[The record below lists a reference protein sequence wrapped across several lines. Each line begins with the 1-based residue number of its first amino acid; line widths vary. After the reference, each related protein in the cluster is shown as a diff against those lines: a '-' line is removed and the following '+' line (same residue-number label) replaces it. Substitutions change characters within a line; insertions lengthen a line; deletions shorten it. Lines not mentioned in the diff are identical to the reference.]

1 AGSTGIGKGTTFVM
15 ARFKIPVEVFTLTTL
30 TRPSLPGNT
39 SRIRPIG
46 QSRAWCWDPL
56 KERADSPS
64 EIERVSTWNDRTK
77 NPKQYKVQE
86 KDEIAQFV
94 KKCPGVKGLRS
105 LGSEESGD
113 KGREFRT
120 VSICAINVVNSS
132 KFKIVDFATLN
143 KMRFMDLMFASHNPP
158 KWGEAGGMKFHSI
171 PSSALNS

>member
-1 AGSTGIGKGTTFVM
+1 MFFSTDAESTGIGKGTTFVM

-77 NPKQYKVQE
+77 NPKQYMVQE
-86 KDEIAQFV
+86 RMKLHSSSRNA
-94 KKCPGVKGLRS
+94 PGSKG
-105 LGSEESGD
+105 
-113 KGREFRT
+113 
-120 VSICAINVVNSS
+120 
-132 KFKIVDFATLN
+132 
-143 KMRFMDLMFASHNPP
+143 
-158 KWGEAGGMKFHSI
+158 
-171 PSSALNS
+171 